1 MVPVEEAT
9 AEPGW
14 VLVASAPRPGA
25 HVRLAGEDV
34 QAGGLVVPQGR
45 VLRPAE
51 LGVLAAIGWAQ
62 VPVHPRP
69 RVAVLTT
76 GNELVDAGQAPGP
89 GQIRDANI
97 HSMGAQ
103 VRAAGALVRAFPR
116 VPDRREAV
124 TGTLLRA
131 MEEADVVL
139 TNGGVSVGDFDYI
152 KDVLEDLGAEP
163 VFWRVA
169 QKPGGPLGLWTLGGK
184 LVFGIPGNPVAAM
197 IMVEEYVRP
206 ALRRMLGY
214 AHLHR
219 PERMA
224 HLAAPWRKH
233 SPDGRLSFLRVATR
247 LEGGRL
253 VAALTG
259 PQGSGLLIVHDAG
272 GRPGPGARR
281 DPGGPGR
288 GRGAAAPPG
297 PAGGPLMA
305 AGKGIRW
312 RRGRPGGPALR
323 PHRHHGAG
331 AGGNLAG
338 RGVRA
343 PARRHPG
350 GGPQWPAAG
359 RHGPGEGSRVS
370 CSRAAAWR
378 CCSSWPCWGW
388 ATCLRGARLEWYL
401 AAALVAS
408 VGSHMPSSWRH
419 FSFRE
424 GRVLE

>member
-1 MVPVEEAT
+1 LLTYPQALRLILDRAAPLPVRAVPLDEALGLVAAEPIPAREPVPPFTNSAMDGFALRAADCAGATPQFPARLPVAGEIPAGRPDPDPLPPGAAVRIMTGAVLPQGADAVVPVEEAT

-14 VLVASAPRPGA
+14 VQVASAPRPGA

-51 LGVLAAIGWAQ
+51 LGALAAIGWAQ

-76 GNELVDAGQAPGP
+76 GNELVDAGQVPGP

-103 VRAAGALVRAFPR
+103 VRSAGALVQAFPR

-124 TGTLLRA
+124 TGALLRA
-131 MEEADVVL
+131 VGGADVVL

-214 AHLHR
+214 ARLHR

-259 PQGSGLLIVHDAG
+259 PQGSGLLMSMMQADALALV
-272 GRPGPGARR
+272 PAETLEI
-281 DPGGPGR
+281 
-288 GRGAAAPPG
+288 
-297 PAGGPLMA
+297 PAGG
-305 AGKGIRW
+305 
-312 RRGRPGGPALR
+312 
-323 PHRHHGAG
+323 
-331 AGGNLAG
+331 
-338 RGVRA
+338 
-343 PARRHPG
+343 
-350 GGPQWPAAG
+350 
-359 RHGPGEGSRVS
+359 E
-370 CSRAAAWR
+370 
-378 CCSSWPCWGW
+378 
-388 ATCLRGARLEWYL
+388 
-401 AAALVAS
+401 
-408 VGSHMPSSWRH
+408 
-419 FSFRE
+419 
-424 GRVLE
+424 VLLHLLDQEEDH